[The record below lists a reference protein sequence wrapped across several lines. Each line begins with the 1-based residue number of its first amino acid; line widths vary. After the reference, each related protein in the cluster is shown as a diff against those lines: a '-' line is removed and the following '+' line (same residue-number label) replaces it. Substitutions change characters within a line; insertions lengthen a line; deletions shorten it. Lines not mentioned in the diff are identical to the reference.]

1 MEQQFNTPYPPLVRA
16 PLKMR
21 GVFGVAWELYRR
33 GFWQM
38 FALAMLLLGLLMFIL
53 MLAMFSM
60 LQQTG
65 ILGEMQNDFAQF
77 GNMAASDF
85 INADFPIPAMLFY
98 MGVLLLLP
106 LLLAFLLIP
115 AYNGAAYMEMDQRM
129 EGRSG
134 SLYQLLKYALPIG
147 LKRFYTTFLA
157 LYVVKIAASIV
168 INIFISIS
176 VTLTL
181 STLFSLAASD
191 WLTSGSIT
199 PIVLS
204 VLITV
209 FLGALHEVFT
219 ALVYPVA
226 AHEGKRAFDAVL
238 RSFKLACKRFGR
250 LLGAVLL
257 YALIVGVLTAVVV
270 CLPILLLM
278 QNTGRMLVAF
288 AIVYSVWFALV
299 MPYMAAFNTALYVDA
314 AARVDGAAARAAIP
328 PMQPQLAQPGLGQTV
343 YPPPH
348 PEMPRQPEAQ
358 PQQYAQPHPGVQ
370 SQSGVQSQPGVQLL
384 PESWVDTG
392 ARRDEQPKQ

>member
-1 MEQQFNTPYPPLVRA
+1 MEQPHDTKYAPIPRA
-16 PLKMR
+16 PMR
-21 GVFGVAWELYRR
+21 LRGLFGTAWELYRR

-38 FALAMLLLGLLMFIL
+38 LALAMLTLGLLMLIL

-60 LQQTG
+60 LQQAG
-65 ILGEMQNDFAQF
+65 ILGDMQNGFAEF
-77 GNMAASDF
+77 GNAVASDF
-85 INADFPIPAMLFY
+85 INADFSIPAMLSY

-106 LLLAFLLIP
+106 LLLAFLLMP

-147 LKRFYTTFLA
+147 LKCFYTTFLA
-157 LYVVKIAASIV
+157 LYVVRIAASIV
-168 INIFISIS
+168 MSLFTSIG

-181 STLFSLAASD
+181 STLFSFAASD
-191 WLTSGSIT
+191 WLTSGSIA

-209 FLGALHEVFT
+209 FLGALYEVFT
-219 ALVYPVA
+219 SLVYPVA

-238 RSFKLACKRFGR
+238 RSFKLAGKRFGR

-278 QNTGRMLVAF
+278 QNTGLMLAVF
-288 AIVYSVWFALV
+288 AIVYSVWVALA
-299 MPYMAAFNTALYVDA
+299 MPYMAAFNTALYVDI
-314 AARVDGAAARAAIP
+314 AAREYTAPRRAA
-328 PMQPQLAQPGLGQTV
+328 V
-343 YPPPH
+343 S
-348 PEMPRQPEAQ
+348 RK
-358 PQQYAQPHPGVQ
+358 
-370 SQSGVQSQPGVQLL
+370 S
-384 PESWVDTG
+384 
-392 ARRDEQPKQ
+392 